1 VELQGLIIICTW
13 PLVCP
18 DFSAHERNLDW
29 ETFFIAPE
37 SNAQG
42 RTFRMPGNAKWQLN
56 GIADSLSQ
64 QLPLARQRRALSP
77 YDDLGPGPAPIGVRQ
92 AGLKQVVSVETRAD
106 KLPVGDTR
114 GDALCD
120 AVCDCRALPDDA
132 SDALRETVGEMV
144 GLSAAPRV
152 RVGVAVTVAA
162 ADGVG
167 AADAVDAA

>member
-1 VELQGLIIICTW
+1 MELQGLIIICTW

-106 KLPVGDTR
+106 KDEP
-114 GDALCD
+114 
-120 AVCDCRALPDDA
+120 RAFP
-132 SDALRETVGEMV
+132 T
-144 GLSAAPRV
+144 SAA
-152 RVGVAVTVAA
+152 AHAA
-162 ADGVG
+162 AVAGGLGAGMQIRAAGVS
-167 AADAVDAA
+167 A